1 MTQLA
6 ENHHAKKSTKSNS
19 NIVIAILD
27 FSLLLLRKVN
37 LLNYQHVEQ
46 YYFFRFFIAAKLY
59 QKSLLTSSI

>member
-37 LLNYQHVEQ
+37 LLNYQH
-46 YYFFRFFIAAKLY
+46 AKKFNKVDENNICAPKNLK
-59 QKSLLTSSI
+59 KS